1 MAGRRHSERDQQLI
15 NQIVENAI
23 ELGADHPR
31 IAPPPSET
39 VEYAPPQSGKT
50 LVAHGGDV
58 KALGNGRLGGYLVLY
73 GDREHTDLVGD
84 YFTSETDFGD
94 HDVSPVL
101 YQHGADPDLGAR
113 KLGDGRLRRDRV
125 GVWIE
130 TQLMLRDEY
139 ERAIYALAERGKLG
153 WSSGTAAHLVE
164 RAPDGR
170 AKRITRWPLGLDA
183 SLTPTP
189 AEPRTAAVPL
199 KALIAEHCR
208 NMTGESGLESPP
220 ARAGVEPVTTFT
232 GVKMMNQEAPN
243 AAPAPMPT
251 SPPPAPQ
258 PTTPTP
264 QPPAASPAPQSP
276 AQNDA
281 LKAMEQMLRDLTAQ
295 VAELKAAPPERTP
308 GVAEIVAAQRSP
320 AVLPPREDYATEQLN
335 ALKAYLRHEI
345 GADAWR
351 EHTKRMEQQPELRAA
366 ADAWR
371 QLVRSSPE
379 AAPHALGRYA
389 EAATK
394 VTLVEGTA
402 SLGGYLV
409 PTLYSNQLVGA
420 LTEDSIVRRAGAQ
433 AFPVAGTNSFRV
445 ATITRSGSAPIAAE
459 LSAAAQTE
467 PTFGEIEFR
476 AYAYRAQYVASR
488 EQVADSRIPLEQVL
502 LQNAAWQ
509 FIQSEN
515 AHFGV
520 GTGTGQPQG
529 VVNATT
535 AVSAGSTLALLD
547 GDDVIDLYHAL
558 PYQYRANA
566 VWFAHDQVIRQ
577 IRRLRENG
585 ASGNYLWQPGLQAG
599 QPDTLLGRPIFPL
612 NTLPSAGSTAN
623 VLVFCDP
630 RFYWIADFNTGGTEF
645 QVLTELYAASGA
657 VGWWFWR
664 RMDGRIMV
672 AEAFRGARL
681 V

>member
-15 NQIVENAI
+15 NGIVENAI

-31 IAPPPSET
+31 IAPPPPET
-39 VEYAPPQSGKT
+39 VEYVPPAGKT
-50 LVAHGGDV
+50 LVARGGAV
-58 KALGNGRLGGYLVLY
+58 KALGDGRLGGYLVLY

-84 YFTSETDFGD
+84 YFAPDTDFGD
-94 HDVSPVL
+94 HDTSPVL
-101 YQHGADPDLGAR
+101 YHHGADPDLGAR
-113 KLGDGRLRRDRV
+113 KLSDGHLRRDRI

-130 TQLMLRDEY
+130 TQLALRDEY

-164 RAPDGR
+164 RVPDGS

-199 KALIAEHCR
+199 KSLIAECR
-208 NMTGESGLESPP
+208 QNTTGESGLESPP
-220 ARAGVEPVTTFT
+220 AHSVVGPVTTST
-232 GVKMMNQEAPN
+232 GVKTMNQETPN
-243 AAPAPMPT
+243 AAPAPTPT

-258 PTTPTP
+258 P
-264 QPPAASPAPQSP
+264 PAATPASQTP
-276 AQNDA
+276 AQNDTI
-281 LKAMEQMLRDLTAQ
+281 KTMEQMLRDLTAQ
-295 VAELKAAPPERTP
+295 VAELKSAPPERTP
-308 GVAEIVAAQRSP
+308 GVAEIVAAQRAP

-335 ALKAYLRHEI
+335 ALKAYLRREI

-351 EHTKRMEQQPELRAA
+351 EHTKRMEQHPELKAA

-379 AAPHALGRYA
+379 AVPHALGRYA

-394 VTLVEGTA
+394 ATIVEGTA

-409 PTLYSNQLVGA
+409 PTLYSNQLVGS

-433 AFPVAGTNSFRV
+433 AFPVAGANSFRV

-467 PTFGEIEFR
+467 PTFGEITFT
-476 AYAYRAQYVASR
+476 AYAYRAQYIASR

-509 FIQSEN
+509 FTQSEN

-529 VVNATT
+529 IANATT

-547 GDDVIDLYHAL
+547 SDDVIDLYHSL

-566 VWFAHDQVIRQ
+566 VWFANDQVIRQ

-585 ASGNYLWQPGLQAG
+585 ASGNYLWPPGLQTG
-599 QPDTLLGRPIFPL
+599 QPETLLGRPIYAL
-612 NTLPSAGSTAN
+612 NTLPSSGSTAN
-623 VLVFCDP
+623 VLIFCDP

-645 QVLTELYAASGA
+645 QILTELYAASGA

-664 RMDGRIMV
+664 RLDGRIMV